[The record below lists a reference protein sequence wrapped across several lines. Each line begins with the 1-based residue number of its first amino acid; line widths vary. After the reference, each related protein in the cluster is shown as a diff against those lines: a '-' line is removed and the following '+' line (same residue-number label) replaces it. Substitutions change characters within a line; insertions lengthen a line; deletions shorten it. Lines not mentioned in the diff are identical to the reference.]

1 MKDVKKYTARG
12 IALASVG
19 MLVAFVGGIFSFGA
33 VSADSGV
40 KSSSDMGLMLI
51 IGGAVLVV
59 GAIITIAVVYFAD

>member
-1 MKDVKKYTARG
+1 
-12 IALASVG
+12 